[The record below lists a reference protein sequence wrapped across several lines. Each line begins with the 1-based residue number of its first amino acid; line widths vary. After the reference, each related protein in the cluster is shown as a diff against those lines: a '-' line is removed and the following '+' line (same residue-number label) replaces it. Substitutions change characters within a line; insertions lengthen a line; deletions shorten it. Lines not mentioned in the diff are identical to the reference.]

1 MTMTESDL
9 PRGLGYPDIPGHQ
22 KRYFNESKLTNA
34 FTIDQIRKMPI
45 WAYGTWHQY
54 YVLFAATQGG
64 TSIDEDGFLP
74 EGMKCIFID
83 KHTGAI
89 RIAWGHAAVYFIDSL
104 REELPSQAMD
114 GVPFDN
120 LKIG

>member
-1 MTMTESDL
+1 MTESNL

-22 KRYFNESKLTNA
+22 KRYFDESKLTNE

-45 WAYGTWHQY
+45 WACDTWQQY
-54 YVLFAATQGG
+54 YVLYTATQGG

-83 KHTGAI
+83 KHTGVI
-89 RIAWGHAAVYFIDSL
+89 RIACGHAAIYFIDEL
-104 REELPSQAMD
+104 REQMPLRAMNE
-114 GVPFDN
+114 VPFDN